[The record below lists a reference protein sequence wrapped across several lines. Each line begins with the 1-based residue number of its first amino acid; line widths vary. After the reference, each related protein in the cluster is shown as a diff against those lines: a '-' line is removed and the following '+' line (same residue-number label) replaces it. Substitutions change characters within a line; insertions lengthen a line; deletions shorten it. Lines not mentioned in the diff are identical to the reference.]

1 MIALLEGPLGF
12 VLVILVFFAVA
23 SLGLPS
29 YRRQQLKLAEIKSRS
44 GEEYKALNEQYTAL
58 ATETRAAQAS
68 MQADIAAIRAS
79 VESIEQMM
87 RDVG

>member
-1 MIALLEGPLGF
+1 MTALLDGPLGF
-12 VLVILVFFAVA
+12 TLTIIVFFAVA

-44 GEEYKALNEQYTAL
+44 GEQFEALNAEYTKL
-58 ATETRAAQAS
+58 AQETREAQAAL
-68 MQADIAAIRAS
+68 QADTAAIRAS
-79 VESIEQMM
+79 VEAIEQMM

>member
-1 MIALLEGPLGF
+1 MIQLLNGPMAF
-12 VLVILVFFAVA
+12 VIVVLIFFGVVMATMPA
-23 SLGLPS
+23 N
-29 YRRQQLKLAEIKSRS
+29 RRHQLKLAEIKSRS

-68 MQADIAAIRAS
+68 MQADIAAIRSS
-79 VESIEQMM
+79 VDSIEQMM

>member
-1 MIALLEGPLGF
+1 MIALLNGPLGF
-12 VLVILVFFAVA
+12 ILTVIIFFAVA

-29 YRRQQLKLAEIKSRS
+29 HRRQQLKLAEIKSRS

-58 ATETRAAQAS
+58 ATETRATQAS

>member
-1 MIALLEGPLGF
+1 MTELLNGPLGF
-12 VLVILVFFAVA
+12 VIVIVFFFGVA

-29 YRRQQLKLAEIKSRS
+29 YRRQQLKLAEMKAR
-44 GEEYKALNEQYTAL
+44 GGDQFEALTAEYTKL
-58 ATETRAAQAS
+58 AQETREAQTN
-68 MQADIAAIRAS
+68 MKADLAAIRTS

>member
-1 MIALLEGPLGF
+1 MTWLDSSLGF
-12 VLVILVFFAVA
+12 VVVILVLFGVA
-23 SLGLPS
+23 SLGMPS
-29 YRRQQLKLAEIKSRS
+29 HRRQQLKLAEIKSRS
-44 GEEYKALNEQYTAL
+44 GEEYKALNEQHTAL
-58 ATETRAAQAS
+58 ATETRATQAS

>member
-1 MIALLEGPLGF
+1 MIELLNGPLGF
-12 VLVILVFFAVA
+12 ILTVIIFFAVA

-29 YRRQQLKLAEIKSRS
+29 HRRQQIKLAEIKAR
-44 GEEYKALNEQYTAL
+44 GVEEFEALNAQYATL
-58 ATETRAAQAS
+58 AQETRDAQAA
-68 MQADIAAIRAS
+68 MQADIAAIRTS

>member
-1 MIALLEGPLGF
+1 MTWLEGPLGF
-12 VLVILVFFAVA
+12 VVVIIVFFAVA

-29 YRRQQLKLAEIKSRS
+29 HRRHSIKMAEIQARGGEKFEALSAQYTKLAE
-44 GEEYKALNEQYTAL
+44 
-58 ATETRAAQAS
+58 ETRVSQAS
-68 MQADIAAIRAS
+68 MQADLAAVRSS

>member
-1 MIALLEGPLGF
+1 MAFVITVLIFFGVVIATMP
-12 VLVILVFFAVA
+12 AN
-23 SLGLPS
+23 
-29 YRRQQLKLAEIKSRS
+29 RRHQIKMAEIKARG
-44 GEEYKALNEQYTAL
+44 GEEFKALNERYDAL
-58 ATETRAAQAS
+58 AQETRAAQTS

>member
-1 MIALLEGPLGF
+1 MMALLNGPLGF
-12 VLVILVFFAVA
+12 ILTVLLFFAVA

-29 YRRQQLKLAEIKSRS
+29 HRRHQIKMAEIKARS
-44 GEEYKALNEQYTAL
+44 GEEYKALNDEYRGL
-58 ATETRAAQAS
+58 AEETRAKTAS
-68 MQADIAAIRAS
+68 MQADIAGIRTS

>member
-1 MIALLEGPLGF
+1 MTALLNGPLGF
-12 VLVILVFFAVA
+12 ILTVIIFFAVA

-29 YRRQQLKLAEIKSRS
+29 HRRQQLKLAEIKSRS

-58 ATETRAAQAS
+58 ATETRSAQAT

>member
-1 MIALLEGPLGF
+1 MTWLDSSLGF
-12 VLVILVFFAVA
+12 VIVILVFFGVA

-29 YRRQQLKLAEIKSRS
+29 YRRQQIKLAEIKAS
-44 GEEYKALNEQYTAL
+44 GNEKFEALSAEYSKL
-58 ATETRAAQAS
+58 ARETREAQAA
-68 MQADIAAIRAS
+68 MQADLAAVRSS

>member
-1 MIALLEGPLGF
+1 MNELLNGPMAF
-12 VLVILVFFAVA
+12 VIVVLIFFGVVMATM
-23 SLGLPS
+23 PS
-29 YRRQQLKLAEIKSRS
+29 NRRHAIKMAEIKARG
-44 GEEYKALNEQYTAL
+44 GEEYKALNDKYDAL
-58 ATETRAAQAS
+58 ATETRATQAT

>member
-1 MIALLEGPLGF
+1 MTALLNGPLGF
-12 VLVILVFFAVA
+12 VITILVFFAAA

-29 YRRQQLKLAEIKSRS
+29 YRRQQLKLAEIKSHS
-44 GEEYKALNEQYTAL
+44 GEKFEALNAEYTKL
-58 ATETRAAQAS
+58 AQETREAQTA
-68 MQADIAAIRAS
+68 MKADLAAIRES